1 LKRVFQKKPSI
12 AAPLQVLPVEQSGT
26 SGVFRQQVNAPVT
39 MLSIALSLGASASL
53 VSVPGLALAAEG
65 SAIVVL
71 PKADHAAE
79 ASSTLR
85 VPASNNSG
93 TAYHTVSEGDSLWQ
107 IAAEHQADVGI
118 LKVANGI
125 SQNDVLRVGQ
135 VLRVPAES
143 SLPRF
148 AFDSEVMVGGVGGDV
163 PPLSAGSTAVAVLS
177 VDELENS
184 WKTLDEAALDEAAL
198 DEAALAELE
207 AQDLNELV
215 EDEATP
221 TNAALPQLSSALP
234 LTEVPVSD
242 PEPEVVVKPDSTWQ
256 DASVQLASANPS
268 NSFAAPASEVEPS
281 TQASLPLPDSIP
293 LHGQPQSA
301 RSQVVAPNRPSPS
314 LASVVSEVATP
325 ELSEATPEL
334 SETATPSASDASALA
349 IQPRVTQANSVRES
363 SAPTIV
369 SNSTPISRE
378 QVIQDH
384 LARIRESNG
393 ALVDREVL
401 NARIREARQ
410 ELERSR
416 NELATAPTPRL
427 TASRANTAEPVAI
440 NPAPQTLASASTSTA
455 SPVLPKVDG
464 SPSQTWSVTDV
475 ADTTAMASTPA
486 PSSAT
491 AVSSSPRLAALPQS
505 LATPQDTATTEAVSL
520 PTGGEQLLA
529 AAPLGAEAYRPFPDV
544 PTGQMVTPNMPM
556 LPGAGEFLPEAPQRS
571 NGFVWPTTG
580 TFTSGYGPRW
590 GRMHRGIDIAGP
602 VGTPIV
608 AAASGVVVRSGW
620 NSGGYGNLV
629 DIRHADGSL
638 TRYAHNSRLLV
649 REGQQV
655 NQGQQIAAMGSTGFS
670 TGPHLHFEI
679 HLPGTGTV
687 NPMAHLPGR

>member
-1 LKRVFQKKPSI
+1 LKRVFQKKPPI

-71 PKADHAAE
+71 PKADHAAG

-215 EDEATP
+215 EDEAAPTP
-221 TNAALPQLSSALP
+221 VALPQLSSALP
-234 LTEVPVSD
+234 LTEVPVSA

-268 NSFAAPASEVEPS
+268 NSVAAPASEVEPS

-301 RSQVVAPNRPSPS
+301 RSHASAPSRPSPA
-314 LASVVSEVATP
+314 LTPVVSESSPTP
-325 ELSEATPEL
+325 EVT
-334 SETATPSASDASALA
+334 ETATPSASDASALA

-401 NARIREARQ
+401 NARIRQARQ

-416 NELATAPTPRL
+416 NELVTAPTPRL
-427 TASRANTAEPVAI
+427 TASQANVTAESIAI
-440 NPAPQTLASASTSTA
+440 NPASSTLTVASTETA
-455 SPVLPKVDG
+455 TPVAPKVD
-464 SPSQTWSVTDV
+464 SSSSQAWSVTDV
-475 ADTTAMASTPA
+475 ADTTAMASTTVPA
-486 PSSAT
+486 A
-491 AVSSSPRLAALPQS
+491 SSSPRLAALPQS

-571 NGFVWPTTG
+571 NGYIWPTTG

-629 DIRHADGSL
+629 DIRHSDGSL